1 MRGLVK
7 ASMIVDASAASCALW
22 RSFVKASR
30 FTDTT
35 GVDDT
40 PAAGAAGPAAPEPL
54 VLRTPAHFKALGH
67 PARHRIVNVLRQRP
81 ATLGQ
86 LASAMGLA
94 KGTIGFHMRVL
105 REAGLVQVSGTRHV
119 RGGTEQ
125 HFALVSTRFTVHD
138 DAEAGPGFLVRA
150 ALAEMLPPA
159 DSEPGH
165 AELRHLW
172 LSAQQARTLA
182 AQLEDF
188 ATQQHPADAASGEAY
203 GLLLS
208 LYRADIPR
216 LPAAE

>member
-1 MRGLVK
+1 
-7 ASMIVDASAASCALW
+7 MIVNAFSDIMRPQ

-30 FTDTT
+30 FMDTT

-40 PAAGAAGPAAPEPL
+40 PAGSGTSPAAPEPL

-67 PARHRIVNVLRQRP
+67 PVRHRIVNVLRQRP

-94 KGTIGFHMRVL
+94 KGTISFHMRVL
-105 REAGLVQVSGTRHV
+105 REAGLVRMAGTQHV

-125 HFALVSTRFTVHD
+125 YFALVSAGFRHE
-138 DAEAGPGFLVRA
+138 DAEAGTGFLVQA
-150 ALAEMLPPA
+150 ALAEMLPA
-159 DSEPGH
+159 DGSESAREPGRTV
-165 AELRHLW
+165 LRHLW
-172 LSAQQARTLA
+172 LSEQQARTLA
-182 AQLEDF
+182 ARLEDF
-188 ATQQHPADAASGEAY
+188 VTQQHSADAVSGEAY